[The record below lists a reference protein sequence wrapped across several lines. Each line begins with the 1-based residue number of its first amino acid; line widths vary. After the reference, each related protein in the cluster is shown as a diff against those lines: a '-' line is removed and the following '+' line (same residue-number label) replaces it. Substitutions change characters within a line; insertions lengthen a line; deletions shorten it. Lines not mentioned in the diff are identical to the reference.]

1 MGERGG
7 REEKRDNKQG
17 LLTELLGKPV
27 EVHTNG
33 QASDYS
39 DEGVLVEFDEE
50 FLKLRGE
57 DLRGRTYFL
66 YLNRDKVRLVKW
78 KDTERR

>member
-1 MGERGG
+1 MGERTGDEA
-7 REEKRDNKQG
+7 RQR

-39 DEGVLVEFDEE
+39 DEGVLVEFDED

-66 YLNRDKVRLVKW
+66 YLNREKVRLVKW

>member
-1 MGERGG
+1 MGERGD
-7 REEKRDNKQG
+7 RQR

-33 QASDYS
+33 QETDYS
-39 DEGVLVEFDEE
+39 DEGVLVEFDDE

-66 YLNRDKVRLVKW
+66 YLNRERVRLVKW

>member
-1 MGERGG
+1 MVERNDG
-7 REEKRDNKQG
+7 KQR

-27 EVHTNG
+27 EVHTHG
-33 QASDYS
+33 TESDYT